1 MDELERFKS
10 QINLTEYAAARG
22 YQLDRRESSRNSVV
36 MRHPASNDKVIIARA
51 ERDHHWIYFSVRDDA
66 DHGTILDFVCRR
78 DRSSFPEA
86 CRTLATWLGD
96 LRPRVSPDL
105 YRASIEPRRIDRRAA
120 RAEYERAHSISNSL
134 YLNCRGIRSEVIRH
148 PRFAATLREDSRRK
162 VLFPHRDQ
170 LGFAGFESRYHDW
183 TSFSLGGVKALWPSN
198 VFPTDTRL
206 VLVESGIDALSHFQ
220 LHRDERTRYGSTGGT
235 CSPHQL
241 DVLRTT
247 FRTLPQGTT
256 VCLAFDRDAAGEL
269 LANQVRDLGGATFER
284 IQTPVGK
291 DWTEFLELRERDL
304 IGISRRTAR
313 LCRAR

>member
-10 QINLTEYAAARG
+10 AINLTEYAATRG

-36 MRHPASNDKVIIARA
+36 MRHPASNDKIIIACA
-51 ERDHHWIYFSVRDDA
+51 DRDRHWIYFSVRDDD

-96 LRPRVSPDL
+96 VRPRISPEL
-105 YRASIEPRRIDRRAA
+105 YRPFVEPRRIDRRAA
-120 RAEYERAHSISNSL
+120 RAEYERAHTVSNSL
-134 YLNCRGIRSEVIRH
+134 YLNCRGIRPEVIRH
-148 PRFAATLREDSRRK
+148 PRFVTTLREDSRHK
-162 VLFPHRDQ
+162 VLFPHRDG

-183 TSFSLGGVKALWPSN
+183 TSFSLGGVKALWCSN
-198 VFPTDTRL
+198 SFPADTRL

-220 LHRDERTRYGSTGGT
+220 LYRDERTRYGSTGGT

-241 DVLRTT
+241 DVLRAT
-247 FRTLPQGTT
+247 FRTLAPGTT
-256 VCLAFDRDAAGEL
+256 VCLAFDRDAGGEL
-269 LANQVRDLGGATFER
+269 LANQVRELGGATFDR
-284 IQTPVGK
+284 IRTPVGK
-291 DWTEFLELRERDL
+291 DWNEVLEQREREF
-304 IGISRRTAR
+304 IGVSRRTAR